1 MVAGAIANLI
11 RAGSHLV
18 NKAMPTESDTE
29 YPPQFASSDLAALL
43 GQINDFAGVE
53 PPPPPPPTEMK
64 AMSAKGK
71 TAAKSPSTSSALIGD
86 GPTPVPVTIVG
97 SSAMKGPFIPG
108 LRDVLVGVSI
118 LRLLDQLSPTASAD
132 AKNRSKAAALELITG
147 GSARLTEFSKKSS
160 AALKK

>member
-1 MVAGAIANLI
+1 
-11 RAGSHLV
+11 
-18 NKAMPTESDTE
+18 MPDNEAE

-71 TAAKSPSTSSALIGD
+71 TAPKSPTTSSTLVGD
-86 GPTPVPVTIVG
+86 GSGPVPVTIVG

-118 LRLLDQLSPTASAD
+118 IRLLEQLSPTASAD
-132 AKNRSKAAALELITG
+132 AKARSKAAALDLITG
-147 GSARLTEFSKKSS
+147 GSVRLTEFSKKTS
-160 AALKK
+160 AALKR